1 MFQQEKKKKEPDKSG
16 DTVKRIQE
24 YAFKEAERKK
34 KEDEEKKKKKTT
46 VDTAPSKGALGR
58 LYDYFTGTAEKK

>member
-1 MFQQEKKKKEPDKSG
+1 MPFMQEEKKKKPESG

-34 KEDEEKKKKKTT
+34 KEDEEKKKKKTQ

-58 LYDYFTGTAEKK
+58 LYDYFAGTSEKK